1 MARASSKEACSIAGA
16 NGVNGADAEALG
28 VRCDAVSC
36 VYTSRRGDVRALER
50 VSFDVQGH
58 AFVSVVGPSGCGKS
72 TLLRVLAGL
81 QAPSSGR
88 VSFASKLPNGGKRP
102 RAGLVFQE
110 FGTFPWMTVLEN
122 LAFGLEMAGVAESE
136 RVPRARQFAERLGLA
151 AFSNHY
157 PRELSVGMR
166 QRVDVG
172 RAFVSDVPILLMDEP
187 FGALDAQT
195 RWVLQSELLRIWQES
210 RKLVVFVTH
219 DIEEAVR
226 LSDRVIVLS
235 GRPGTVRAEIQ
246 IPLTRPR
253 DLERDDTA
261 VREITWQ
268 IWQLLEREVR
278 DGLAIRQ

>member
-1 MARASSKEACSIAGA
+1 M
-16 NGVNGADAEALG
+16 NGADALG
-28 VRCDAVSC
+28 VHCDAVGC
-36 VYTSRRGDVRALER
+36 VYASRRGDVRALER
-50 VSFDVQGH
+50 VSFDVRGH
-58 AFVSVVGPSGCGKS
+58 GFVSVVGPSGCGKS

-81 QAPSSGR
+81 QPPTTGS
-88 VSFASKLPNGGKRP
+88 VSLTPTLPNGSSRP

-110 FGTFPWMTVLEN
+110 YGTFPWMTVLEN
-122 LAFGLEMAGVAESE
+122 LAFGLEMAGVATAE
-136 RVPRARQFAERLGLA
+136 RLQRAQEFAERLGLA
-151 AFSNHY
+151 AFGRYY

-166 QRVDVG
+166 QRVDIG
-172 RAFVSDVPILLMDEP
+172 RAFVSDAPILLMDEP

-195 RWVLQSELLRIWQES
+195 RWVLQIELLRIWQES

-235 GRPGTVRAEIQ
+235 GRPGTVRAEIT

-253 DLERDDTA
+253 DLKRDDTA
-261 VREITWQ
+261 VRDITWQ
-268 IWQLLEREVR
+268 IWQLLEHEVR